1 MSGPPKEG
9 RYCGACGAVA
19 PKTDTDYTLIGAAHG
34 WRLLRSVGTDGS
46 LRMSWRCATCFA
58 KRRAQTTE

>member
-9 RYCGACGAVA
+9 RYCGACGAPA
-19 PKTDTDYTLIGAAHG
+19 PKTDTDYTLISAAHG
-34 WRLLRSVGTDGS
+34 WRLLRTVGTDGALS
-46 LRMSWRCATCFA
+46 MSWRCPTCFA